1 MDVSTSPG
9 PAPPTR
15 SSRANLNVGAGH
27 ALTLTA
33 ISPSVLESL
42 EGPVVPP
49 RPREMQQ
56 APTPAPALADD
67 AADDA
72 SFMSSA
78 PAAKR
83 RSPLQ
88 RASPLLEL
96 LEASSPV
103 KAPASKGG
111 YLVATKTR
119 NISEDLA
126 SESAVSSSA
135 SMSDPAPE
143 SDDGRV
149 GSREAPESEDLA
161 DRPRK
166 LPAAHATVPARKRRR
181 PAPPVDVRANQ
192 IWSSS
197 ALDQSELESFLVLHP
212 DEERALEAIHAAG
225 YDLRAANAR
234 IVKGEAQAE
243 AAAAKAEWT
252 TRERQSF
259 EEHIYGFGRDLHKV
273 AAQFPG
279 KDIGSVMRYYYKW
292 KCTPSYVE
300 WRRHEKARKIDAV
313 IPDWHNDICEVCEEG
328 GDIICCDTCNLAY
341 HGSCL
346 NPVLTEAP
354 DFWMCP
360 KCRFSMMT
368 PEEVAKNR
376 EHVNAQ
382 CRRIE
387 VLRDSIKNQVRPR
400 LSPNRDVTRNPDPNP
415 KSYPW
420 DAHTR
425 LRCSGPTT
433 TITTTTATPRTA
445 AAPPAAPPR
454 ATSTRTASA
463 GAAAA
468 MTAAPPRR
476 RARRRRRAAG
486 SAGAGGTAA
495 VGPVTKVH

>member
-1 MDVSTSPG
+1 
-9 PAPPTR
+9 
-15 SSRANLNVGAGH
+15 
-27 ALTLTA
+27 
-33 ISPSVLESL
+33 
-42 EGPVVPP
+42 
-49 RPREMQQ
+49 
-56 APTPAPALADD
+56 
-67 AADDA
+67 
-72 SFMSSA
+72 
-78 PAAKR
+78 
-83 RSPLQ
+83 
-88 RASPLLEL
+88 
-96 LEASSPV
+96 
-103 KAPASKGG
+103 
-111 YLVATKTR
+111 
-119 NISEDLA
+119 
-126 SESAVSSSA
+126 
-135 SMSDPAPE
+135 
-143 SDDGRV
+143 
-149 GSREAPESEDLA
+149 
-161 DRPRK
+161 
-166 LPAAHATVPARKRRR
+166 
-181 PAPPVDVRANQ
+181 
-192 IWSSS
+192 
-197 ALDQSELESFLVLHP
+197 
-212 DEERALEAIHAAG
+212 
-225 YDLRAANAR
+225 
-234 IVKGEAQAE
+234 
-243 AAAAKAEWT
+243 
-252 TRERQSF
+252 
-259 EEHIYGFGRDLHKV
+259 
-273 AAQFPG
+273 
-279 KDIGSVMRYYYKW
+279 MRYYYKW